1 MKKRCLFDNSM
12 FGTGILFLF
21 SLFVFACAGQ
31 QVVSEPPP
39 PVPSNLNSI
48 LIVSFKD
55 MSKGFQDNTSV
66 RCPLCGKIFTGGE
79 VWKDAPNI
87 LTEQLV
93 NLFKTRNDFKLIP
106 FAHDQQARSGAAEHK
121 EGFSERDMLIEA
133 GRKFGA
139 DAVMGGYIYRF
150 RDRAG
155 SDYSVDSPA
164 SVAFGLHLLR
174 VADGRVLWS
183 AHFDETQ
190 HSLNENLFHF
200 DTFLKREGKWITG
213 REMAISALQDML
225 ATLRKEK

>member
-1 MKKRCLFDNSM
+1 MKKIFLRDKSL

-21 SLFVFACAGQ
+21 SLFVFACASQ
-31 QVVSEPPP
+31 QIASEPPP
-39 PVPSNLNSI
+39 PVPSDLNNI

-55 MSKGFQDNTSV
+55 MSKGFQDNTNV
-66 RCPLCGKIFTGGE
+66 RCPLCGKIFAGGE
-79 VWKDAPNI
+79 VWEDAPRMM
-87 LTEQLV
+87 TDQLLS
-93 NLFKTRNDFKLIP
+93 LFKMRTDFKLIP
-106 FAHDQQARSGAAEHK
+106 FAHYQEARTGSAENK
-121 EGFSERDMLIEA
+121 EGFSERDILMEA

-150 RDRAG
+150 RDRVG

-183 AHFDETQ
+183 SHFDETQ

-213 REMAISALQDML
+213 REMAVSALEDML
-225 ATLRKEK
+225 ATLRKE